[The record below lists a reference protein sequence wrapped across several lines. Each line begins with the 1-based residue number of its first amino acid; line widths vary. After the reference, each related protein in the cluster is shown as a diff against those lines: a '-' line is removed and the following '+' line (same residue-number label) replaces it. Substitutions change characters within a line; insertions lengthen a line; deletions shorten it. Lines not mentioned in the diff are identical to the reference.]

1 MERHLTTHP
10 SPKPHLCN
18 ICGKGFARKDN
29 LKEHRLSVHPGVVGG
44 SEGNVTNPTTHED
57 ILIRRSAATNVSV
70 DGAKG
75 ATKEPLHHLPTHP
88 CLWRRRNFLPLCDPL
103 PASG

>member
-1 MERHLTTHP
+1 MERHLTTHS

-70 DGAKG
+70 DGATG
-75 ATKEPLHHLPTHP
+75 ATIEPPP
-88 CLWRRRNFLPLCDPL
+88 SPANAPMPLAAPQL
-103 PASG
+103 LTSMRPVAS